1 MPLPHHFKNP
11 FIKPIRIYRTNEIFA
26 NITLNDLI
34 IVPLRNIHV
43 RKEDPNDARTKITKS
58 RIMEADIRYPPVIYK
73 SDLDPL
79 LTKPI
84 DQEYCIFDG
93 NHRVL
98 KMISEGIKASVC
110 FIITPK
116 VFEGLKSFDH
126 LVHPTWSPELYGEDP
141 RDRRTTSCC
150 AE

>member
-73 SDLDPL
+73 SSLDPL

-98 KMISEGIKASVC
+98 KMLSEGIKASAC
-110 FIITPK
+110 FVLKPE
-116 VFEGLKSFDH
+116 VFDKIKSFDH
-126 LVHPTWSPELYGEDP
+126 LVHSTWVPELYGK
-141 RDRRTTSCC
+141 DRRTTSCC